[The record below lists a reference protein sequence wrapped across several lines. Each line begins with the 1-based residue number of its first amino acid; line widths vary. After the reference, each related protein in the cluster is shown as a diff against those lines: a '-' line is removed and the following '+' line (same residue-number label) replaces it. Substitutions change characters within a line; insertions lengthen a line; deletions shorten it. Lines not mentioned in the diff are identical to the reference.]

1 MFGGAVVLGT
11 KAKVVFGGRPERQAF
26 QRSEERMDVDWPL
39 AGFIAVGLLVATLAS
54 RLLVHIVQI
63 SHRAV
68 RALALDRN
76 RREPCAGLIQVT
88 FHVDERS
95 LP

>member
-1 MFGGAVVLGT
+1 VVLGA
-11 KAKVVFGGRPERQAF
+11 KAKVVSGGRPGAASI
-26 QRSEERMDVDWPL
+26 SEERMDVDWRL
-39 AGFIAVGLLVATLAS
+39 AGFIALGLLVATLAC
-54 RLLVHIVQI
+54 RLLLHIRIFCQ
-63 SHRAV
+63 AV

-76 RREPCAGLIQVT
+76 CREPCTNLIQVT